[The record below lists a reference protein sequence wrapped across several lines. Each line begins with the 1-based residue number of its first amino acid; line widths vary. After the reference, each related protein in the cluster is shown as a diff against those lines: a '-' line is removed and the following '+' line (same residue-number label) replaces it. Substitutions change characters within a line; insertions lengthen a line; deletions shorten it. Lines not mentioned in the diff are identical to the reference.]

1 MTAIFVLVTFN
12 LIQYEKYITKFKRTR
27 QIKAQQ
33 VGEYYSL
40 TYIHRITNIS
50 ECMAGIVLFLLG
62 VVMRGS

>member
-12 LIQYEKYITKFKRTR
+12 SIQYEKHFKKITRTR

-50 ECMAGIVLFLLG
+50 QCMAGIVQCLLG

>member
-1 MTAIFVLVTFN
+1 MFN
-12 LIQYEKYITKFKRTR
+12 YEKYITKFTRTR

-50 ECMAGIVLFLLG
+50 ECMAGIVQCLLG

>member
-1 MTAIFVLVTFN
+1 MFN
-12 LIQYEKYITKFKRTR
+12 SIQYERYFKKNTRAR

-33 VGEYYSL
+33 VGKYYFL